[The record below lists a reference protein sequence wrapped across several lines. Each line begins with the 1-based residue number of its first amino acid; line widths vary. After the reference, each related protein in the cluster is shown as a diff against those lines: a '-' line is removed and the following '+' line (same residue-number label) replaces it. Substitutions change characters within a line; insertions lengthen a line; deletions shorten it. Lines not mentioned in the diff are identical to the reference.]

1 MRTRGRDELATE
13 REKEGAT
20 GSQSEGQ
27 IVNKQLSKVSY
38 IVGGMTETIF
48 PFFLSA
54 AKLKQAAQEGTS
66 TMRVF
71 HYLTTL
77 TCE

>member
-13 REKEGAT
+13 REKREQQGRRVRDR
-20 GSQSEGQ
+20 
-27 IVNKQLSKVSY
+27 IVNKELRKKVSY
-38 IVGGMTETIF
+38 IVGGMTGAIF

-54 AKLKQAAQEGTS
+54 AKLELAAQERTS

-77 TCE
+77 T